1 MSESRLKVLIVDDE
15 QIIRDGLRS
24 FIDWEAEGF
33 TFAGAAR
40 DAAEALEIV
49 DRERPDLVITD
60 ISMPDCDGL
69 ELAALIRERVPA
81 TILVILSG
89 YCEFGYAQ
97 RAIEIGV
104 FRYLA
109 KPVREQHLRELLS
122 DVRRAIDRQGKGSER
137 HDELLA
143 QMARHRE
150 LFEDSFFAAL
160 RRGAVSEAD
169 LAEARRFLEF
179 PPEGDLY
186 AVAVFSIDPGSAK
199 AGRRSPID
207 RQGDVL
213 WVRTEAA
220 TACRARGIPCG
231 AFQTSDERIALLCA
245 FPGSSWEDAAET
257 LQATTQDLQLKAAQE
272 LGIEFSV
279 GVSAAATSLTTIPEC
294 CAQAERALEYHFTGG
309 QNCVVFWWDVADRAW
324 DRSLPTTG
332 RGERLTQA
340 LRAGNKALAESTVD
354 ECFTAVRAMGCD
366 DQTVYVF
373 VAGLIHPVI
382 GLILEMG
389 YRLDDVLGPGSD
401 PYRDLYRCAALS
413 DLQVKVNQLCAA
425 VAEFLSRRTGN
436 AQKMLAER
444 ARRYIDDHY
453 CDEELSL
460 PRISRGLQ
468 ASQAYVSHVFKAVH
482 GINLSDYISRCRIEY
497 AKQLLKKETLKMF
510 EVAEECGFRDTNY
523 FSTLFKRLVGVSPSE
538 YREKAAFDIV

>member
-257 LQATTQDLQLKAAQE
+257 LQATTRGLPLGLHDKSGDRGGRHAARTARAGRPECAHHQ
-272 LGIEFSV
+272 
-279 GVSAAATSLTTIPEC
+279 VSADVPEG
-294 CAQAERALEYHFTGG
+294 ARDQG
-309 QNCVVFWWDVADRAW
+309 
-324 DRSLPTTG
+324 DRSVELQFRAPRPGG
-332 RGERLTQA
+332 RPPGH
-340 LRAGNKALAESTVD
+340 LRQSPAAA
-354 ECFTAVRAMGCD
+354 
-366 DQTVYVF
+366 
-373 VAGLIHPVI
+373 
-382 GLILEMG
+382 
-389 YRLDDVLGPGSD
+389 PGGDSGGV
-401 PYRDLYRCAALS
+401 P
-413 DLQVKVNQLCAA
+413 
-425 VAEFLSRRTGN
+425 
-436 AQKMLAER
+436 R
-444 ARRYIDDHY
+444 ARRG
-453 CDEELSL
+453 
-460 PRISRGLQ
+460 R
-468 ASQAYVSHVFKAVH
+468 V
-482 GINLSDYISRCRIEY
+482 
-497 AKQLLKKETLKMF
+497 T
-510 EVAEECGFRDTNY
+510 
-523 FSTLFKRLVGVSPSE
+523 SP
-538 YREKAAFDIV
+538 I